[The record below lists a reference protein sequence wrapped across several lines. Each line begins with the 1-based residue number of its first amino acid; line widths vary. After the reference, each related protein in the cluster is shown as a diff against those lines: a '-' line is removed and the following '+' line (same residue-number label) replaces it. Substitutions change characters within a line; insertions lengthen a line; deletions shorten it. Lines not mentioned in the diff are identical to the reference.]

1 MIPFLPED
9 KLTAFPPVELA
20 LDEEEANGLL
30 CAGGDLSPSRL
41 VQAYQSG
48 IFPWYSKG
56 EPILWWSP
64 DPRAVIFAKD
74 IHISRSTR
82 RTLNKASFE
91 IRHNTA
97 FMQVVQGCAA
107 PRTQQAETWIQP
119 EMMQAY
125 AELHRLGHAHSYE
138 CWHAGK
144 LVGGVYG
151 IKINSVFC
159 GESMFSAMTNAS
171 KVALI
176 HVAQLPEYQLID
188 CQIPNPHLQSLGATT
203 ISRTDFVRLLKE
215 KNQC

>member
-1 MIPFLPED
+1 
-9 KLTAFPPVELA
+9 
-20 LDEEEANGLL
+20 
-30 CAGGDLSPSRL
+30 
-41 VQAYQSG
+41 
-48 IFPWYSKG
+48 
-56 EPILWWSP
+56 
-64 DPRAVIFAKD
+64 
-74 IHISRSTR
+74 
-82 RTLNKASFE
+82 
-91 IRHNTA
+91 
-97 FMQVVQGCAA
+97 
-107 PRTQQAETWIQP
+107 
-119 EMMQAY
+119 MMQAY

-203 ISRTDFVRLLKE
+203 ISRAAFVQLLKE
-215 KNQC
+215 TPPC